1 MNLTNLTFQSIRF
14 LLLPVALIYWL
25 VVWLRNKL
33 YDNNILKSSSFN
45 LPLICVGN
53 LSVGGTGKSPMVEYL
68 LRLLNKDFNVA
79 TLSRG
84 YKRKTKGYALA
95 NENTSSLEIGDEPKL
110 FHIKFPTVAVAV
122 GEERLVAIP
131 QLLQD
136 KPETQVI
143 ILDDA
148 FQHRAVKAGLNILLT
163 DYNNLYTRDFY
174 LPTGDLRD
182 LKSSAAR
189 ASIIVITKC
198 PADLSADE
206 KKMVCEEINPSPNQ
220 HIFFAAIEYGRPY
233 HLVHNNEINLGKEME
248 VLLVT
253 GIANPE
259 PLKKMVGDITRTYEK
274 MTFNDHHIFSI
285 DDLREIK
292 KRYEKLEA
300 NNKIILTTEKDA
312 IRLVKFKA
320 ELASIPLF
328 VIPIQHKIL
337 FEGSPAFNSLIIN
350 FIRNFKNNNKE

>member
-1 MNLTNLTFQSIRF
+1 M
-14 LLLPVALIYWL
+14 
-25 VVWLRNKL
+25 
-33 YDNNILKSSSFN
+33 
-45 LPLICVGN
+45 PLICVGN

-68 LRLLNKDFNVA
+68 LRLLNKDFDTA

-95 NENTSSLEIGDEPKL
+95 NENTTSLEIGDEPKL
-110 FHIKFPTVAVAV
+110 FHIKFPAVAVAV
-122 GEERLVAIP
+122 GEERIVAIP

-148 FQHRAVKAGLNILLT
+148 FQHRAVTAGLNILLT
-163 DYNNLYTRDFY
+163 DYNNLFTRDFY

-182 LKSSAAR
+182 LKSSNKR
-189 ASIIVITKC
+189 ASIIVVTKC
-198 PADLSADE
+198 PADLSAEE
-206 KKMVCEEINPSPNQ
+206 KKSVCEEINPLPSQ
-220 HIFFAAIEYGRPY
+220 HIFFASIQYGKPY
-233 HLVHNNEINLGKEME
+233 HLVHSNEINLSKQME

-259 PLKKMVGDITRTYEK
+259 PLKQLVGSITHSYEEI
-274 MTFNDHHIFSI
+274 TFNDHHIFSI

-292 KRYEKLEA
+292 KRFLKMDAPE
-300 NNKIILTTEKDA
+300 KIILTTEKDA
-312 IRLVKFKA
+312 IRLVKFKD
-320 ELASIPLF
+320 ELANLPLF

-337 FEGSPAFNSLIIN
+337 FEESPAFNSLIIN
-350 FIRNFKNNNKE
+350 FIRNFNKQTKE